1 MNALK
6 KLVDS
11 LHKLADRADKL
22 VPLILSLAV
31 LAGFVVIG
39 LQGVTK

>member
-1 MNALK
+1 MNAMK

-22 VPLILSLAV
+22 VPLILSMAV
-31 LAGFVVIG
+31 LAGFIVIG
-39 LQGVTK
+39 MLGVIK